1 VATKLVQAAEDWFR
15 MKEIAVV
22 ELSYMVK
29 NELAAIS
36 WNKPG
41 YQPFSVFAYKELHDR
56 KTHSRVVSVR
66 YVGL

>member
-1 VATKLVQAAEDWFR
+1 

-29 NELAAIS
+29 NELAVIS

-41 YQPFSVFAYKELHDR
+41 YQPFSVFAYKEL
-56 KTHSRVVSVR
+56 S
-66 YVGL
+66 